1 MQGVHTAYYLVHL
14 MSGSKDFEKEDRQAA
29 TNFAEAAKKAG
40 VRRIIYL
47 GGLGDDADPKLSP
60 HLRSRHEVGKILRD
74 SGVETIEFRASLVIG
89 TGSLSFDLVKSL
101 TDRLPVMLC
110 PRWLTTPTQ
119 PIAVDDV
126 LAYLLAAKDLPPGE
140 SRIFEIGSPDVTTYG
155 DMIREYARQKGL
167 RRWLISV
174 PVLTPYLSSLWL
186 ALVTPASFEVGRHLI
201 EGLKNPTVV
210 RDKKALEVFP
220 IRPMGMQ
227 EAIQKG
233 HRQHDRGGRYQFIAV
248 IDSCSTVAMDNRRL
262 ARPGEE
268 FVAPWSSTGSAQR
281 ATTWPRRWSGW
292 PGRLATASAS
302 TCRPSMTR
310 RVGEVGRSED
320 HRARE
325 ALPVLRHGH
334 GGPLLRTRGG
344 EVPPVPGLRLR
355 PDPAALHPRRVAA
368 VHLPAGADRVPGDD
382 LIGPP
387 VHQGLGSWP
396 ARLPNVGQ
404 PGSLNARVL
413 SSAGRTSR
421 LPFDRAP
428 GPHTEATPMSL
439 CPSSR
444 RSSCGGTSST
454 WRSRSSSGQRV
465 RGDHHVAGERHPDA
479 ADRVGAPAA

>member
-1 MQGVHTAYYLVHL
+1 MSSPTTEIVQGDVLDPASLDEALQGVHTAYYLVHL

-29 TNFAEAAKKAG
+29 TNFAQAAKKAG

-210 RDKKALEVFP
+210 RDRKALDVFP
-220 IRPMGMQ
+220 IRPMDVK
-227 EAIQKG
+227 EAIRKAISEAG
-233 HRQHDRGGRYQFIAV
+233 KSHPIPMIASV
-248 IDSCSTVAMDNRRL
+248 TCGPMSK
-262 ARPGEE
+262 
-268 FVAPWSSTGSAQR
+268 
-281 ATTWPRRWSGW
+281 PRRS
-292 PGRLATASAS
+292 LSAS
-302 TCRPSMTR
+302 RSPRPPTTTR
-310 RVGEVGRSED
+310 
-320 HRARE
+320 
-325 ALPVLRHGH
+325 
-334 GGPLLRTRGG
+334 
-344 EVPPVPGLRLR
+344 
-355 PDPAALHPRRVAA
+355 
-368 VHLPAGADRVPGDD
+368 
-382 LIGPP
+382 
-387 VHQGLGSWP
+387 
-396 ARLPNVGQ
+396 
-404 PGSLNARVL
+404 
-413 SSAGRTSR
+413 
-421 LPFDRAP
+421 
-428 GPHTEATPMSL
+428 
-439 CPSSR
+439 
-444 RSSCGGTSST
+444 
-454 WRSRSSSGQRV
+454 WRS
-465 RGDHHVAGERHPDA
+465 
-479 ADRVGAPAA
+479 PA